1 MEGILI
7 TGLMIF
13 AFIAIYQQFR
23 IVSMEDQTFRAL
35 QNTCERLDLIK
46 KGLSVDDILEIEK
59 EYKQEQNQ
67 KGGQNHRE

>member
-23 IVSMEDQTFRAL
+23 IVSMENQTFSAL
-35 QNTCERLDLIK
+35 QKTCETLDLIK
-46 KGLSVDDILEIEK
+46 KGMSIDDILEFAEK
-59 EYKQEQNQ
+59 YKQQNQ
-67 KGGQNHRE
+67 K

>member
-23 IVSMEDQTFRAL
+23 IVSMENQTFSAL
-35 QNTCERLDLIK
+35 KKTCETLDLIK
-46 KGLSVDDILEIEK
+46 KGMSIDDILEFAEK
-59 EYKQEQNQ
+59 YKKRNQ
-67 KGGQNHRE
+67 K

>member
-35 QNTCERLDLIK
+35 QKTCERLDLIK
-46 KGLSVDDILEIEK
+46 KGLSVDDILELEK

-67 KGGQNHRE
+67 KGGQNHHE

>member
-23 IVSMEDQTFRAL
+23 IVSMEDQTFRAM
-35 QNTCERLDLIK
+35 QNTCERLGLIK
-46 KGLSVDDILEIEK
+46 KGLSVDDILELEK
-59 EYKQEQNQ
+59 ENNQEQNQ

>member
-23 IVSMEDQTFRAL
+23 IVSMEDQTFSAL
-35 QNTCERLDLIK
+35 QKTCETLDLIK
-46 KGLSVDDILEIEK
+46 KGMSIDDILEFAEK
-59 EYKQEQNQ
+59 YKKRNQ
-67 KGGQNHRE
+67 K

>member
-7 TGLMIF
+7 AGLMIF

-35 QNTCERLDLIK
+35 QMTCERLDLIK
-46 KGLSVDDILEIEK
+46 KGLSIEDILELAEK
-59 EYKQEQNQ
+59 YEQKQ
-67 KGGQNHRE
+67 K

>member
-46 KGLSVDDILEIEK
+46 KGLSVDDILELAEK
-59 EYKQEQNQ
+59 YKQENQ
-67 KGGQNHRE
+67 KGGQNHHE

>member
-23 IVSMEDQTFRAL
+23 IVSMEDQTFRAM
-35 QNTCERLDLIK
+35 QNTCERLGLIK
-46 KGLSVDDILEIEK
+46 KGMSIDNILKLAEK
-59 EYKQEQNQ
+59 YEQQNQ
-67 KGGQNHRE
+67 K

>member
-23 IVSMEDQTFRAL
+23 IVSMENQTFSAL
-35 QNTCERLDLIK
+35 QKTCETLGLIK
-46 KGLSVDDILEIEK
+46 KGMPIDDILKLAEK
-59 EYKQEQNQ
+59 NKQQNQ
-67 KGGQNHRE
+67 K

>member
-35 QNTCERLDLIK
+35 QNTCESLDLIK
-46 KGLSVDDILEIEK
+46 KGLSVDDILELEK
-59 EYKQEQNQ
+59 EYKQQNQ
-67 KGGQNHRE
+67 K

>member
-23 IVSMEDQTFRAL
+23 IVSMENQTFSAL
-35 QNTCERLDLIK
+35 QKTCETLDLIK
-46 KGLSVDDILEIEK
+46 KGMSIDDILEFAEK
-59 EYKQEQNQ
+59 YKKRNQ
-67 KGGQNHRE
+67 K

>member
-23 IVSMEDQTFRAL
+23 IVSMENQTFRAL

-46 KGLSVDDILEIEK
+46 KGLSVDDILELEK
-59 EYKQEQNQ
+59 EYKQQNQ
-67 KGGQNHRE
+67 KGGQNHHE

>member
-23 IVSMEDQTFRAL
+23 IVSMEDQPFSAL
-35 QNTCERLDLIK
+35 QKTCETLELIK
-46 KGLSVDDILEIEK
+46 KGMSIDDILELAEK
-59 EYKQEQNQ
+59 RKQENR
-67 KGGQNHRE
+67 K